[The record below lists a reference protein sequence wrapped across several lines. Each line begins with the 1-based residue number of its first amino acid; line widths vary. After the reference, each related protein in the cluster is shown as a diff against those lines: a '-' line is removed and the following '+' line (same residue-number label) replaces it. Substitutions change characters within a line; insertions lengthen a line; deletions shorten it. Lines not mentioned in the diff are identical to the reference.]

1 MNNPKK
7 KEDLT
12 PEELWK
18 KVSMQLSLKKTEGS
32 SKSPQASKF
41 DFSANMEEIAKI
53 TADRIKEEGKT
64 EFFKAELDNSLRNR
78 PVFTEIQLEYPADK
92 KCKVPSFFP
101 QASFFM
107 FENPLFYKKFDL
119 DTLFFIFY
127 FCKGSV
133 QQAYAASRL
142 KHYAWRYHMKYK
154 MWFQRLDE
162 PKLITTDYE
171 KGDFLFF
178 DYETSWNFMKKND
191 FVFEY
196 RYLEH
201 FDW

>member
-7 KEDLT
+7 KEELT

-18 KVSMQLSLKKTEGS
+18 KVSMQLSMKKNETVN
-32 SKSPQASKF
+32 KSTQVTV
-41 DFSANMEEIAKI
+41 DFSSISSEIQKI
-53 TADRIKEEGKT
+53 SSQRIEQDGKT
-64 EFFKAELDNSLRNR
+64 DFFCYELKNSFKNSPEFKDVE
-78 PVFTEIQLEYPADK
+78 LEYPIEK
-92 KCKVPSFFP
+92 KVKTPSFFP
-101 QASFFM
+101 KKSFYI
-107 FENPLFYKKFDL
+107 FENPGFYKKFDL

-127 FCKGSV
+127 YCKETV
-133 QQAYAASRL
+133 QQSYAASKL
-142 KHYAWRYHMKYK
+142 KNYAWRYHMKYK

-162 PKLITTDYE
+162 PKLITTEYE

-196 RYLEH
+196 NYLEH
-201 FDW
+201 NE